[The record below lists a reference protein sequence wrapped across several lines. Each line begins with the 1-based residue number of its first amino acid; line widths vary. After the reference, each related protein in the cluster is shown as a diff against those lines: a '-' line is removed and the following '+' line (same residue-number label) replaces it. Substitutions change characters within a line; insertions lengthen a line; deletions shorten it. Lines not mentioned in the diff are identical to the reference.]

1 MNTEHAGRQKAEEG
15 FPRLGQATPQG
26 QKGYPKDEGSIL
38 QKEKLPSSK
47 PIEDLGRPGSTGSV
61 QGSQEDMKR
70 HLGLEE
76 QRGPLHLYH
85 LGISLQQAL
94 LL

>member
-1 MNTEHAGRQKAEEG
+1 MLEGKRLKKDSLGWGRQH
-15 FPRLGQATPQG
+15 
-26 QKGYPKDEGSIL
+26 PKDRKDTPRMKRAFYRRET
-38 QKEKLPSSK
+38 LPSIK

-61 QGSQEDMKR
+61 QGSQEDTKR

>member
-47 PIEDLGRPGSTGSV
+47 PGQGVLGQS
-61 QGSQEDMKR
+61 
-70 HLGLEE
+70 
-76 QRGPLHLYH
+76 RG
-85 LGISLQQAL
+85 ARKT
-94 LL
+94 